1 MRKLLWLLWLFLL
14 GICDAQLTPHMALNL
29 ASHDTAG
36 WDVLLNNNFTALDT
50 SLGGLVACSTNQGGG
65 GNGTA
70 WMCTA
75 FPTGP
80 PTVVATRSQLVSNG
94 VSQNGVYQTKP
105 VLDARDFSGANAG
118 AQIQAAHDSS
128 NCPSTGCVIDARGY
142 SATDTIAGLSITK
155 PVCLEFGATTF
166 SVTATMTWTNVTG
179 PCLIG
184 AGASVTAGTAFDWT
198 GNNSTAMFRFIS
210 VAKAVFRDFS
220 MKASTTVPLTA
231 FFTSERGAIGNPTD
245 NAFYDITGDGVN
257 GGVTNGF
264 AWVIGAGGDNG
275 NDNFKFTNV
284 EFDNYTNAAWYNPST
299 QSQIHSFYS
308 CSCVSNRYGKYCYD
322 GTGSFSAYNMIEDGN
337 TAADFNIAINN
348 GVLISGGISI
358 GSNRFYIDGSSSN
371 SFTAT
376 IQGVNFAAT
385 GLNADGKVMVLG
397 QRGPYFIVNN
407 QVTASSS
414 LPAQFYYGPSGLA
427 ANAIAIGNNI
437 LTNLSAPFTGGPWQ
451 LIGNSINTGPP
462 AAVPDVFPNGLNGT
476 AYLSVG
482 TTFTSSAGCSE
493 TSLTGG
499 ATAGFFLAGATS
511 CTTTVKMGHS
521 ATAPN
526 GWACSVWDMTTT
538 ADVMKET
545 ASTTTTVTF
554 SGTVAPSD
562 KIIFGC
568 IGF

>member
-1 MRKLLWLLWLFLL
+1 MRRLLWLLWLVLL
-14 GICDAQLTPHMALNL
+14 GVCDAQVTPHMALNI

-50 SLGGLVACSTNQGGG
+50 FLGGLVGCSTNQAAEF
-65 GNGTA
+65 NRTA

-75 FPTGP
+75 LPTGL
-80 PTVVATRSQLVSNG
+80 PTVVATGSQLVSNG
-94 VSQNGVYQTKP
+94 VSQRGVYQTKP

-179 PCLIG
+179 RCLIG
-184 AGASVTAGTAFDWT
+184 AGVRGTRFIWAGSS
-198 GNNSTAMFRFIS
+198 GSQILRFIS
-210 VAKAVFRDFS
+210 VAKAVFRSFFMS
-220 MKASTTVPLTA
+220 CSTATPCTS
-231 FFTSERGAIGNPTD
+231 FITSERGAAGNPTD
-245 NAFYDITGDGVN
+245 DGFYDITGDGVN

-308 CSCVSNRYGKYCYD
+308 CSCVSNGYGKYCYD
-322 GTGSFSAYNMIEDGN
+322 GTGSFSAYNMIEDSN
-337 TAADFNIAINN
+337 TVADFNIAINN

-371 SFTAT
+371 SFIAT
-376 IQGVNFAAT
+376 IQDVNFAAT

-414 LPAQFYYGPSGLA
+414 LPAQFYYAPSGLA

-476 AYLSVG
+476 AYVSVG

-499 ATAGFFLAGATS
+499 ATAR
-511 CTTTVKMGHS
+511 
-521 ATAPN
+521 
-526 GWACSVWDMTTT
+526 
-538 ADVMKET
+538 
-545 ASTTTTVTF
+545 F
-554 SGTVAPSD
+554 SWQVLRAALQQ
-562 KIIFGC
+562 
-568 IGF
+568 